1 MVRRRLPGIV
11 VALILLA
18 SACTSG
24 GPKLVDPGPS
34 TSTTTTEPESLAFEE
49 PTGARDLRI
58 EVPDLRFVAPYDLDE
73 VDPIGVLVTDLLIDG
88 LTERHPISGVA
99 MPGLADDWSVSQDQ
113 LTWTF
118 ELGNHRF
125 GSGFAVVSDDVVASL
140 NRLAAQGINSLSGP
154 NLAVVEGYADV
165 AAGDATEMSGLTAVD
180 AATVR
185 IELTT
190 PYSSLP
196 ELLAGVAFGVY
207 PATETA
213 SSDLPM
219 SSSTRFAVSS
229 LTDDTLRLD
238 PIDEG
243 DRFASIQLIVNPDP
257 SRVAVG
263 DIDLAVGL
271 DADSL
276 LDADGLA
283 LFDSDRSAQ
292 SFFAMNHRAAPFDS
306 HDVRRAIVAAV
317 DNVSIT
323 EEFFPTARPME
334 SFVVRNGTR
343 DETNFCLELCELTP
357 IDVPWILRDA
367 GVPDAEITVDFFV
380 SELADGS
387 GGDDIEQRLAEAVV
401 SDLRAAGFRAT
412 AVQHNIAE
420 YGQLVAQGDLGLFR
434 FGATTTALSA
444 DAGLANMFV
453 TNGSDNVTGVSIPEF
468 DDLILEARGMDNDLA
483 RADLYGQAEQL
494 LFENAVVLPLAMFQ
508 HYLVAGPTI
517 NFATVEPDGSL
528 DLSSIAFAQ

>member
-1 MVRRRLPGIV
+1 
-11 VALILLA
+11 
-18 SACTSG
+18 
-24 GPKLVDPGPS
+24 
-34 TSTTTTEPESLAFEE
+34 
-49 PTGARDLRI
+49 
-58 EVPDLRFVAPYDLDE
+58 
-73 VDPIGVLVTDLLIDG
+73 
-88 LTERHPISGVA
+88 
-99 MPGLADDWSVSQDQ
+99 MPGLAEDWSVSQDQ

-154 NLAVVEGYADV
+154 NLAVVEGYAEV
-165 AAGDATEMSGLTAVD
+165 AAGDATEMSGVTAVD
-180 AATVR
+180 AATIR
-185 IELTT
+185 IDLTT

-207 PATETA
+207 PATDEA
-213 SSDLPM
+213 SSELPI
-219 SSSTRFAVSS
+219 SSSSRFVVSS
-229 LTDDTLRLD
+229 LTDDTLRLSPVD
-238 PIDEG
+238 DD
-243 DRFASIQLIVNPDP
+243 DRFGSIQLVVNAG
-257 SRVAVG
+257 SRLVANGEV
-263 DIDLAVGL
+263 DLAVGL
-271 DADSL
+271 SPDSL
-276 LDADGLA
+276 LDADGLG

-292 SFFAMNHRAAPFDS
+292 SFFAMNHRVSPFDS
-306 HDVRRAIVAAV
+306 VDVRRAIVAAV
-317 DNVSIT
+317 DNVSVT

-343 DETNFCLELCELTP
+343 DETNFCLELCELTAT
-357 IDVPWILRDA
+357 DVSSILGDA
-367 GVPDAEITVDFFV
+367 GVPDPEITVDFFV

-387 GGDDIEQRLAEAVV
+387 RGDDIEQRLAEAVA

-412 AVQHNIAE
+412 AVQHDIAD
-420 YGQLVAQGDLGLFR
+420 YGQLVAQGELGLFR
-434 FGATTTALSA
+434 FGAATTALSA

-453 TNGSDNVTGVSIPEF
+453 TNGSDNVTGVSIPQF

-483 RADLYGQAEQL
+483 RADIYGQAEQL

-508 HYLVAGPTI
+508 HYLVASPTI